1 METEPKKKGRGRPPK
16 AIKDGEVTPKKS
28 KATKRGRPK
37 TDEEPALMGHVE
49 PEQDYYYDSEDFND
63 EDDYAPTS
71 KKSKNGDGDWKA
83 AKSPKKSVR
92 GGSSGRG
99 RGRPKGSSNKPTVKS
114 EGGPKR
120 GRGRPKGSA
129 GGVGRGKPKKAVEKK
144 SAPKK
149 AKAKIQDFSDVESDE
164 IQEVPESLDEGSEDE
179 DLD

>member
-1 METEPKKKGRGRPPK
+1 MKLRYLNFTE
-16 AIKDGEVTPKKS
+16 
-28 KATKRGRPK
+28 
-37 TDEEPALMGHVE
+37 
-49 PEQDYYYDSEDFND
+49 
-63 EDDYAPTS
+63 
-71 KKSKNGDGDWKA
+71 
-83 AKSPKKSVR
+83 
-92 GGSSGRG
+92 
-99 RGRPKGSSNKPTVKS
+99 PTVKS

-164 IQEVPESLDEGSEDE
+164 IQEVPESLDEGSEGLEDEDE